1 MSERD
6 VHRERDISDQV
17 RGKSP
22 RSGKDTMS
30 TKKKG
35 MKKGIVESRGS
46 EKQFGDGGSEKKK
59 ERLSRDE
66 QGIIGRGRRKRK
78 GEAERLKA

>member
-46 EKQFGDGGSEKKK
+46 ESSLEMEVQ
-59 ERLSRDE
+59 
-66 QGIIGRGRRKRK
+66 RRKKRDS
-78 GEAERLKA
+78 AEMSKET